1 MVRKFYFYPLELRA
15 GITKLL
21 ILDLSW
27 NLLTMIKCRIV
38 ANLVPVHRSAPYS
51 MKPATIKMIIC

>member
-1 MVRKFYFYPLELRA
+1 MVRKLYFYPLELRA

-27 NLLTMIKCRIV
+27 NLLTMIKYRMV
-38 ANLVPVHRSAPYS
+38 ANLVECSLFHETGYHENDYLL
-51 MKPATIKMIIC
+51 I

>member
-38 ANLVPVHRSAPYS
+38 ANLVQHRSAPYS
-51 MKPATIKMIIC
+51 MKPATMKMIIC